1 MPFGLQ
7 TKSLIV
13 GILFAYF
20 VLPHILGLVSK
31 RKATATN

>member
-13 GILFAYF
+13 GAAVAIF
-20 VLPHILGLVSK
+20 VVPFVVNKLNSK
-31 RKATATN
+31 KS

>member
-13 GILFAYF
+13 GIVLGAV
-20 VLPHILGLVSK
+20 VLPRVMAIATGASSK
-31 RKATATN
+31 A

>member
-13 GILFAYF
+13 GA
-20 VLPHILGLVSK
+20 ILGAVVVPRILTAVAGGN
-31 RKATATN
+31 RK

>member
-13 GILFAYF
+13 GA
-20 VLPHILGLVSK
+20 ILGAVVVPRILTAVSGAK
-31 RKATATN
+31 N